1 MKTPPARSRP
11 AIRHFAT
18 VLLTSLCL
26 GAGLN
31 SAFSADMEYKAVR
44 IETAKAAVRVRLPLT
59 DVTGKVRPKAK
70 TPDGEGEAIAPTK
83 TPLGERHYLEWQ
95 IGYDTRDTNA
105 PNVVKEV
112 RFERRGET
120 KYGTELTKILVEA
133 LRLGLLTPAD
143 LQRELDRLAKL
154 ADTTLEEHES
164 ITVEKSPA
172 KPDGGLL
179 PDGFLRWTQRVPRF
193 VRETETGFVQIQLKP
208 RQRGV
213 GNQAMIYV
221 CLPIPALRTAEGSP
235 RPAGPARTKET
246 AWYYFE
252 KSNIPFL
259 LDIVR
264 AFGMASRQHNE
275 DLTKILGKILATTA
289 PTPALP
295 QP

>member
-1 MKTPPARSRP
+1 MKTSPARSHP
-11 AIRHFAT
+11 AIRLVAT
-18 VLLTSLCL
+18 ALLTSLCL
-26 GAGLN
+26 GTGLTT
-31 SAFSADMEYKAVR
+31 AFSADMEYKAVR
-44 IETAKAAVRVRLPLT
+44 IETTQSAVRVRLPLT

-95 IGYDTRDTNA
+95 IGYDTRDSDA
-105 PNVVKEV
+105 PNVVKAV

-120 KYGTELTKILVEA
+120 KYGTELTKILVES

-164 ITVEKSPA
+164 ITVEKTPA
-172 KPDGGLL
+172 KPDGSPL
-179 PDGFLRWTQRVPRF
+179 PEGFLRWTQRVPRF

-221 CLPIPALRTAEGSP
+221 CLPLPVLRTADGSP

-246 AWYYFE
+246 AWYHFD
-252 KSNIPFL
+252 KTNTAFL

-275 DLTKILGKILATTA
+275 DLTKILGKIIET
-289 PTPALP
+289 TPARTGVP
-295 QP
+295 K

>member
-1 MKTPPARSRP
+1 MKTSPARSLP
-11 AIRHFAT
+11 AIRRLAT

-26 GAGLN
+26 GTGLTA
-31 SAFSADMEYKAVR
+31 AFSADMEYKAIR
-44 IETAKAAVRVRLPLT
+44 IETTKTSVRVRLPLT

-70 TPDGEGEAIAPTK
+70 TADGEGEAIAPTK

-95 IGYDTRDTNA
+95 IGYDTRDTDA

-120 KYGTELTKILVEA
+120 KYGTELTKILVES

-179 PDGFLRWTQRVPRF
+179 PDGFLRWTQKVPRF

-221 CLPIPALRTAEGSP
+221 CLPMPALRTADGSP

-246 AWYYFE
+246 AWYHFD
-252 KSNIPFL
+252 KTNIAFL

-275 DLTKILGKILATTA
+275 DLTKILGKIIET
-289 PTPALP
+289 TPATP
-295 QP
+295 AAPK